1 MTRILGTMLVALGL
15 VAGAHAAG
23 SGSVTGS
30 VTVAP
35 LNPLTVSLTLSSSST
50 SVGGSITANAT
61 VLNSGGSPV
70 TDVEVVFTADPNLTV
85 LGGETRPLGTIPAGG
100 SASTSWP
107 VCALAAGGYVVV
119 ARVTAGPFQ
128 ADSPGQ
134 LLNVSPGAG
143 QCQKYAS
150 ATLAAGGTLSTD
162 REGDGATPA
171 SPVETAVTT
180 PHPGTVTI
188 LAQSASSP
196 ATAFTFLGQQVFISA
211 PAATAAFPLRIAF
224 RLEATLPG
232 ANAATLQAFRN
243 GVQIAACTGA
253 GATPD
258 PCVSSRTTLPDGDVE
273 LVVLTSAASTWTFGT
288 PIVKRGGMAAALTTS
303 NRHVVALLVASDGT
317 KLAGTL
323 AFDGF
328 RSIKATA
335 LAISGRKAWYAGFG
349 TDGSPFLVYAEDNGP
364 KGRGDVFKLWIG
376 GIEQTSDGKLAK
388 GDVAVTS

>member
-1 MTRILGTMLVALGL
+1 MTRILGTVLLALGL
-15 VAGAHAAG
+15 VAGAHGAG
-23 SGSVTGS
+23 SGSVTGR
-30 VTVAP
+30 VLV
-35 LNPLTVSLTLSSSST
+35 NPLTVSLTLSSAST

-70 TDVEVVFTADPNLTV
+70 TDVAVVFAADPNLTV

-100 SASTSWP
+100 SASASWP
-107 VCALAAGGYVVV
+107 VCALAAGSYVVV
-119 ARVTAGPFQ
+119 ARATAGSFQ
-128 ADSPGQ
+128 SDSPAQ
-134 LLNVSPGAG
+134 LLNVSPGVG
-143 QCQKYAS
+143 QCQKYAQE
-150 ATLAAGGTLSTD
+150 TLLAGGTLSTD
-162 REGDGATPA
+162 READGATPA

-180 PHPGTVTI
+180 PLPGAVTI
-188 LAQSASSP
+188 LAQSAPSTS
-196 ATAFTFLGQQVFISA
+196 TAFTFLGQQVFINA
-211 PAATAAFPLRIAF
+211 PMATAAFPLRLVF

-232 ANAATLQAFRN
+232 ANAATLQVFRN

-288 PIVKRGGMAAALTTS
+288 PIVKRGGLAAALTTS
-303 NRHVVALLVASDGT
+303 NKHVVALLVASDGT

-323 AFDGF
+323 AFDTF
-328 RSIKATA
+328 LSIKATA
-335 LAISGRKAWYAGFG
+335 LAVSGRKAWYAGFG

-364 KGRGDVFKLWIG
+364 KGRGDVFKLWVG
-376 GIEQTSDGKLAK
+376 GVEQTSDGKLAK